1 MTQLLRHANATP
13 FPLFRPCDFRPSI
26 DSPER
31 LHPKFIQA
39 PSLDI
44 GSFDQTPRLQCPSAT
59 LHRSS
64 THPEA
69 TAVLAPVILRRQ
81 AMLICRT
88 CLHYKSNLDRAGAVL
103 RLPSPFPLSTRM
115 VLFHI
120 LRVTLVS
127 ALWFTSVSA
136 HCTNPKVRKEWRNLC
151 ADERAAWINA
161 VKVLLLFTW
170 VLSALAQITPVSCQ
184 HAAQPKCRCDC
195 RPGDFIDP
203 AYDFKQFC
211 LRR

>member
-1 MTQLLRHANATP
+1 MRMLPLSLSSAHVTSGRQLIPQNAYIPNSSRPRHWISA
-13 FPLFRPCDFRPSI
+13 LLI
-26 DSPER
+26 
-31 LHPKFIQA
+31 K
-39 PSLDI
+39 
-44 GSFDQTPRLQCPSAT
+44 PRDYSVQG
-59 LHRSS
+59 SS

-184 HAAQPKCRCDC
+184 HAAQLKCRCDC